1 MCEFNL
7 NAPDGGNK
15 SNVENFY
22 FPTCNF
28 TRDEMRNCK
37 TKKIFIRDCETRS
50 RLTFSRLPL
59 SLARLQ
65 KRSRRRAKRE
75 RRVADVFRDF
85 SKRGKISISLTIAT
99 TNHVYTSRTL
109 ALDRRSTLA
118 HSLSLSFSRTVSL
131 VPESWP
137 GNTAAPETKAIP
149 AGERRAASYYMISG
163 ANDLNNFRAAAPV
176 AEFCKTDLQLSRGNR
191 VENFASYKRNRD
203 RKSPCFISDLHR
215 AN

>member
-1 MCEFNL
+1 MCNIQKQITKILIKILLIWKIREYYFIKGIKFKRRKHSVCEFNL

-118 HSLSLSFSRTVSL
+118 HSLSLFLTDSL
-131 VPESWP
+131 
-137 GNTAAPETKAIP
+137 
-149 AGERRAASYYMISG
+149 SG
-163 ANDLNNFRAAAPV
+163 AGIMARKYGSA
-176 AEFCKTDLQLSRGNR
+176 GN
-191 VENFASYKRNRD
+191 E
-203 RKSPCFISDLHR
+203 SDSGGGTPRRELLYDFWG
-215 AN
+215 